1 MDNQDGTGQYIWL
14 RYATQYS
21 KDGRTHTIE
30 MGIPVPLG
38 ASAETREKLLHEA
51 ETGMSQ
57 LVQHVEERVFQALER
72 MQSGR
77 TTGSQGMAATASQ
90 TAQSSPAKKAEPT
103 VSLPSVPLTTQATPS
118 VPDQSP
124 PLQTRPA
131 NRSASVPAP
140 LTTAQAPNVQRAPS
154 RTTPPPAQTV
164 DVPPTRH
171 SVGASMPSSLSPTG
185 TGGSLTRPDFIS
197 YVKENMHLSPR
208 QAMDLLRVRSLDG
221 INLREALEN
230 LKRIVAQNVQGGTT
244 TPQQPQGQQSS
255 VVRETHPSAS
265 VPVSQ
270 KTPPTPLPARPSQ
283 STSTASQPQDV
294 PSSIDDLPAKP
305 AKEALVE
312 SAQEHVADVI
322 EMRVPEPAQSVRGF
336 DEEVDGNEEL
346 EDLDEFD
353 NLSLSSEISPE
364 RLSRARDRI
373 SALRGM
379 QGATVA
385 SAGRLQVLRNAADDD
400 VTTEQLQQLVA
411 GIWNIQALKKLKV
424 DQMEALISW
433 AKEDYFLDEVEAVL
447 IVLEEERYARGNR

>member
-1 MDNQDGTGQYIWL
+1 M
-14 RYATQYS
+14 
-21 KDGRTHTIE
+21 
-30 MGIPVPLG
+30 
-38 ASAETREKLLHEA
+38 
-51 ETGMSQ
+51 
-57 LVQHVEERVFQALER
+57 
-72 MQSGR
+72 
-77 TTGSQGMAATASQ
+77 
-90 TAQSSPAKKAEPT
+90 
-103 VSLPSVPLTTQATPS
+103 
-118 VPDQSP
+118 
-124 PLQTRPA
+124 
-131 NRSASVPAP
+131 
-140 LTTAQAPNVQRAPS
+140 
-154 RTTPPPAQTV
+154 
-164 DVPPTRH
+164 
-171 SVGASMPSSLSPTG
+171 
-185 TGGSLTRPDFIS
+185 PDFIG
-197 YVKENMHLSPR
+197 YIKENMHLSPR
-208 QAMDLLRVRSLDG
+208 QAMDLLRVKSLAG

-230 LKRIVAQNVQGGTT
+230 LKRIVAQNVQGGTS

-283 STSTASQPQDV
+283 STSQDV
-294 PSSIDDLPAKP
+294 SSSIDDLPAKP

-336 DEEVDGNEEL
+336 DEEVEGNEEL
-346 EDLDEFD
+346 EDLDESD

-385 SAGRLQVLRNAADDD
+385 SAGRLQVLRNTADDE

>member
-38 ASAETREKLLHEA
+38 ASAEAREKLLHEA

-72 MQSGR
+72 VQSGH
-77 TTGSQGMAATASQ
+77 TTGNQGIAATVSQ
-90 TAQSSPAKKAEPT
+90 TVPPSAVKKAEPT
-103 VSLPSVPLTTQATPS
+103 VSSPLTLSTAQQTQS
-118 VPDQSP
+118 VSDQSP

-140 LTTAQAPNVQRAPS
+140 LTTGQAPNVQRAPS
-154 RTTPPPAQTV
+154 RTAPPSAQTV

-171 SVGASMPSSLSPTG
+171 SVGAGMPSSLGPTS
-185 TGGSLTRPDFIS
+185 TGGSLTIPDFIS
-197 YVKENMHLSPR
+197 YINENMRLSPK
-208 QAMDLLRVRSLDG
+208 QAMELLRVKSLAG
-221 INLREALEN
+221 INLREALET
-230 LKRIVAQNVQGGTT
+230 LKRIMAQNAQGGTNV
-244 TPQQPQGQQSS
+244 PQQPQHQGQLGSM
-255 VVRETHPSAS
+255 VREAHPVVSA
-265 VPVSQ
+265 PVSRN
-270 KTPPTPLPARPSQ
+270 TPVAPLPVKTSQ
-283 STSTASQPQDV
+283 STASLSQDV
-294 PSSIDDLPAKP
+294 SLSISELPAKP
-305 AKEALVE
+305 ASEALE
-312 SAQEHVADVI
+312 HTEPEHVSNVI
-322 EMRVPEPAQSVRGF
+322 EMRVPQPAKPAHGF
-336 DEEVDGNEEL
+336 DEEIDGNEEL

-364 RLSRARDRI
+364 RLGRARDKI

-385 SAGRLQVLRNAADDD
+385 SAARLQVLRNAADDE

-411 GIWNIQALKKLKV
+411 GVWNIQALKKLKV
-424 DQMEALISW
+424 DQVEALISW